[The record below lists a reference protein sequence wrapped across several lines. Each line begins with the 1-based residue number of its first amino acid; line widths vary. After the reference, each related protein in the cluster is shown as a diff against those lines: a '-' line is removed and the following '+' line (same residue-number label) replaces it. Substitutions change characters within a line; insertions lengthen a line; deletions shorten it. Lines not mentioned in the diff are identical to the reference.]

1 MCPAMS
7 SFCLITT
14 FVKDAAITRKTARCW
29 ISTNVHNASCYLVAI
44 EPPLEELYSL
54 QVASCVQHLTV
65 NTMLA
70 HQYVT
75 YLICWLKQ
83 LSYILFPMYNRW
95 RPVFGTIDLNPTE
108 GEFTALPFLGPYYI
122 YFAVLRIL
130 WRLFNCKWFHVPAVE
145 FFSGL

>member
-95 RPVFGTIDLNPTE
+95 RPVFGTRDLNPTE
-108 GEFTALPFLGPYYI
+108 GLLHITSILLHFHSSDHITSILLCFGFCEDFSTASDFMFLQ
-122 YFAVLRIL
+122 
-130 WRLFNCKWFHVPAVE
+130 
-145 FFSGL
+145 